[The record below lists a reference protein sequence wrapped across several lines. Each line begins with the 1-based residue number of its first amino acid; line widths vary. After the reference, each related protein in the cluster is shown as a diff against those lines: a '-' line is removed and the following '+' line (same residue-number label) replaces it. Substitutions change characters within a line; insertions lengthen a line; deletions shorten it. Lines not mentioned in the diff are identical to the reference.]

1 MSNIA
6 SVPRRHFIEA
16 QVSRLLERSAAFRAL
31 PPEGQR
37 EIACNTVNVVDAI
50 AAEEAQEADL
60 PAFVEGLLQGTFH
73 AIVDSSIEQMKAY
86 AELVK
91 SVAES
96 LDASDDK
103 HAKERPRRAG
113 SRQQLLSTMV
123 LMGINRIVV
132 TDGR

>member
-1 MSNIA
+1 LTSIA
-6 SVPRRHFIEA
+6 RV
-16 QVSRLLERSAAFRAL
+16 AFEAL

-37 EIACNTVNVVDAI
+37 EIARNTVNVVDAI

-60 PAFVEGLLQGTFH
+60 PAFVESLLQGTFH

-96 LDASDDK
+96 LDASDPLHDGP
-103 HAKERPRRAG
+103 HGDQSNRRQRRQIAHPSARTSRRAF
-113 SRQQLLSTMV
+113 SRTS
-123 LMGINRIVV
+123 
-132 TDGR
+132 